1 MLMATAAI
9 SILALLDERPSLEE
23 ILTWIDIETLTLLF
37 AMMIMVPK
45 YLILYFSALFNPST
59 IRSRYYRKLAS
70 SITLVFGLIR

>member
-37 AMMIMVPK
+37 AMMIMVHK
-45 YLILYFSALFNPST
+45 LLILYYPSINPSS
-59 IRSRYYRKLAS
+59 IRSLFYLKLGS
-70 SITLVFGLIR
+70 SIT

>member
-45 YLILYFSALFNPST
+45 YLIHIFSALFNIST

-70 SITLVFGLIR
+70 SITLVFGLLR